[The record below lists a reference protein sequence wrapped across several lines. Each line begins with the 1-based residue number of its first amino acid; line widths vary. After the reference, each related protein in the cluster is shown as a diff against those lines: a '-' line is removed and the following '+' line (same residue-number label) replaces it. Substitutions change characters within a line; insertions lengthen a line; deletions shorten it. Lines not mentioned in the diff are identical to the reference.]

1 MQIVVDG
8 SGVIE
13 GPLPVIFYALTDS
26 SGRFYPLNGGSEHNT
41 LFGLYDSGATS
52 LFINGLKPRI
62 VERSDG
68 QRELLNGNRVG
79 GVNWEDSDA
88 GHLNVSTGER
98 VNIRLTGV
106 QTQQG
111 NRNPPVRTP
120 GSPDGAQVEV
130 SNLIVKKEDGLNVT
144 LVGAPV
150 INQLVA
156 HLDYTNLADSSW
168 LTYVNQ
174 SFHVG
179 VDTPSIDLFWPGD
192 PGIPASD
199 LTLPLEQF
207 GVVTS
212 RSEKRFQLPNVDFT
226 NGRRTV
232 TNWAG
237 DYRYLFDT
245 GSTMTIVSDLIA
257 GELGL
262 AQMTSDFDCLG
273 GRDNGFFID
282 SVTMYGIGQ
291 VSRCTASAV
300 HIRLTMPASVGIK
313 TR

>member
-1 MQIVVDG
+1 MDVEGIHYLCANARDAAYYSHDGQAHQASEGMGIPCAEIEIVPAGSVIPSLGVAEDLQIVIPEIGILEPPQIVDGLQIVIPEAIVIDSPAEEDDMQIVVDG

-52 LFINGLKPRI
+52 LFINGLKPKI
-62 VERSDG
+62 VERNDG
-68 QRELLNGNRVG
+68 QRELLNGNSVG

-120 GSPDGAQVEV
+120 GWPDGAQVEV

-168 LTYVNQ
+168 LAYVNQ

-199 LTLPLEQF
+199 L
-207 GVVTS
+207 
-212 RSEKRFQLPNVDFT
+212 
-226 NGRRTV
+226 
-232 TNWAG
+232 
-237 DYRYLFDT
+237 
-245 GSTMTIVSDLIA
+245 
-257 GELGL
+257 
-262 AQMTSDFDCLG
+262 
-273 GRDNGFFID
+273 
-282 SVTMYGIGQ
+282 
-291 VSRCTASAV
+291 RCRWNHSAW
-300 HIRLTMPASVGIK
+300 
-313 TR
+313 